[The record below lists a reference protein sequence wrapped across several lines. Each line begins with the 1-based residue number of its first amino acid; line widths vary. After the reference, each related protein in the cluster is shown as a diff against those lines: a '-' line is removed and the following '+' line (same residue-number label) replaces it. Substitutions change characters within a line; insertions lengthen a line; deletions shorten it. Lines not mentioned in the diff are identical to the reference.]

1 MLSAEGNEV
10 KRESPILQNNGKIKE
25 LMHSYGHNF
34 GGSFTSH
41 VNSQEVLS
49 CVNVLRAGEVGGL
62 SSVDSD
68 TMLNPHKT
76 QRIMTFHNED
86 LLIRKSS
93 QIKSHTDS
101 DPCFPTQKAEKDSN
115 NTFSLH
121 SDLVIED
128 ENGEKINAG
137 GKVNP
142 DKIMS
147 GQEQRTNVLIKN
159 IPCRYTQ
166 E

>member
-1 MLSAEGNEV
+1 M
-10 KRESPILQNNGKIKE
+10 KRESPILQNNGKIKA
-25 LMHSYGHNF
+25 LMHSYGRDF

-41 VNSQEVLS
+41 VNSYEVLS

-76 QRIMTFHNED
+76 QRLTTIPNED
-86 LLIRKSS
+86 LVLRKSS

-101 DPCFPTQKAEKDSN
+101 DPCFPQKAEKDSN
-115 NTFSLH
+115 NTFSMH

-159 IPCRYTQ
+159 IPCRYT
-166 E
+166 